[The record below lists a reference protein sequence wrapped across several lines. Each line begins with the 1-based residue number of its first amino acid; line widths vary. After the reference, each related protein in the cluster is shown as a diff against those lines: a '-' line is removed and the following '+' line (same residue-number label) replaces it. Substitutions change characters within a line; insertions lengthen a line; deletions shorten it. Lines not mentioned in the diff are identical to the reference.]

1 MVLTGP
7 IVGMQ
12 CRVRPSTRARASDNA
27 DALGITLGR
36 YVEWLIWRDQRDE
49 DGRPT
54 WADEV
59 DLTTE
64 PAPSVTIE
72 ESAA

>member
-12 CRVRPSTRARASDNA
+12 CRVRPTTRTRAGDNA

-36 YVEWLIWRDQRDE
+36 YVEWLVWRDQLDE

-54 WADEV
+54 WAEAV
-59 DLTTE
+59 DLSID
-64 PAPSVTIE
+64 PAPPLE
-72 ESAA
+72 ERAA